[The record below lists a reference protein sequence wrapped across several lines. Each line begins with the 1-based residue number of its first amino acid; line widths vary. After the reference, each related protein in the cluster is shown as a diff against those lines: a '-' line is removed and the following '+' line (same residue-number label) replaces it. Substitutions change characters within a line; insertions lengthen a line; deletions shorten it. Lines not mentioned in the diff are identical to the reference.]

1 MVAGGHRI
9 IAEDA
14 LNLVELLSLSTPTR
28 GHTLVR
34 YTSTDNRTTSTVV
47 DRNRYNHRT
56 ESVGSTK
63 ESTNFLI
70 YTACCC
76 SASNLTFHAYIPP
89 YSTSRCMRISKYFKK
104 LQKQPS
110 KPLLTKLVLQLFI
123 RIIRTLFSYHPV
135 SVSCKIFNF
144 LKSIYLTTYTC
155 RFWFAYNI
163 VTHDTRI
170 RAQRIDSKKKI

>member
-14 LNLVELLSLSTPTR
+14 LKLVESLSLSTPTH
-28 GHTLVR
+28 GHTLVT

-63 ESTNFLI
+63 EPTNFLI

-76 SASNLTFHAYIPP
+76 SASNLTFHAY
-89 YSTSRCMRISKYFKK
+89 TSN
-104 LQKQPS
+104 
-110 KPLLTKLVLQLFI
+110 
-123 RIIRTLFSYHPV
+123 PV
-135 SVSCKIFNF
+135 SKHQIQPE
-144 LKSIYLTTYTC
+144 YGDEQADAG
-155 RFWFAYNI
+155 R
-163 VTHDTRI
+163 DG
-170 RAQRIDSKKKI
+170 